1 MFTEMYLGLVD
12 AMLIETIHLYSSD
25 RSAGHESADQ

>member
-25 RSAGHESADQ
+25 RSAWI